1 MDIIYQKDGIVAVQD
16 INLINPKGK
25 PVSLE
30 MSFVTDTVTV
40 SVLAWDDRNNIGRTY
55 ELPMDNQFKSDLAE
69 FFLTKV
75 ARIMAENNEEFTG
88 LTLV

>member
-1 MDIIYQKDGIVAVQD
+1 MDITYQKTGKVSVQD
-16 INLINPKGK
+16 INLVDPKGK

-30 MSFVTDTVTV
+30 TSFVADTVTV

-55 ELPMDNQFKSDLAE
+55 ELPMDDQFKADLAE

-88 LTLV
+88 LTLI